1 MSFSDIVIPR
11 QEVLRK
17 DGIEGVIDIE
27 NRRDQKRKAI
37 ESRPDD
43 FFDLTFPT
51 SDIRQVIEHLNRRF
65 NTSEK
70 TPGLFLLEGYKG
82 TGKSHL
88 ELLVYHLFANYTSAS
103 KWLSKHGLK
112 CNIPTDAKVLIHKFT
127 DFPVDSIWALVFT
140 ELGLGKSVSY
150 DGVPNLDE
158 LRNALGNRK
167 LVLILDELELG
178 ITMIGNEHIRSQN
191 IAFLQML
198 SEESV
203 RTENASVTMFASVY
217 DSRKEPGATLKRV
230 PRIDIKFS
238 DPQDRQRV
246 VLHRLFTNYLQID
259 RSRVESV
266 IQSFVNTWKRHK
278 ISVDEKYID
287 RFVNTYPFTPE
298 LMDMVLFR
306 VPSRGGFQ
314 GSRGALGLLGT
325 VIRNTY
331 RKTDFVSTAHLNLE
345 DVGIVNRLSDLDPS
359 RQILDCAANDLR
371 DLRDLPFAGEIV
383 ASTLIATLAPAGHL
397 TGISDQELARQ
408 VIKPGD
414 DINEYNGTLQAF
426 EKLGT
431 YFQKAEGNY
440 FFDAQE
446 KPNAKVEYRSLRVDP
461 TRALDFALEQWKTKL
476 FNGDKAVVFR
486 GDTSQTKAALSGFE
500 ANSLRFVLAPQRLS
514 PDERAEIYRGVENR
528 NQVILLEP
536 KSDTFNALDNPDII
550 KWAQRALAADEL
562 QKTASDSE
570 RRRQYEKIALADVGY
585 ILDYFRKAGLLF
597 VWIQPN
603 GGSKGEFSAELE
615 PLGNAVTRDD
625 VLRQLREN
633 IFPRQRFEE
642 HLASRRSE
650 IVNKTVREV
659 DAEYRKT
666 LGFPVRTADN
676 TLLDSIKTLCQ
687 SRQIGLRHERDS
699 ACGRLPDLSSTEL
712 FDARIVEPFEDAK
725 VGGSFFPSARPI
737 EVSKKQP
744 EVAQISTSMKAPSDT
759 GAIGLPATLESVQT
773 PFVTTLGALRQE
785 VAMKLSELQDAKI
798 RRIQFFVFGEQANT
812 DLSTLPASLRGSLT
826 GPADVTID
834 LSINKQGEY
843 SKAHVEQMT
852 EMLPSF
858 PGAQYRAELK
868 VEVTK
873 KEVASEQS

>member
-1 MSFSDIVIPR
+1 MSFSDIVTPR
-11 QEVLRK
+11 PEVLRK

-27 NRRDQKRKAI
+27 NRRDQKRKAL

-43 FFDLTFPT
+43 FFDLTYPT

-65 NTSEK
+65 NSSER

-82 TGKSHL
+82 SGKSHL
-88 ELLVYHLFANYTSAS
+88 ELLVYHLFTNFDVAS

-112 CNIPTDAKVLIHKFT
+112 CKIPTDTKVLIHKFT

-140 ELGLGKSVSY
+140 ELGLGKTVSY
-150 DGVPNLDE
+150 ERVPNLDE
-158 LRNALGNRK
+158 LRNALADKK

-178 ITMIGNEHIRSQN
+178 ITMIGNEHIRAQN

-198 SEESV
+198 SEESL

-217 DSRKEPGATLKRV
+217 DSGKEPGATLKRV

-246 VLHRLFTNYLQID
+246 VLHRLFANYLQID

-287 RFVNTYPFTPE
+287 KFLNLYPFTPE

-306 VPSRGGFQ
+306 VSSRGGFQ

-325 VIRNTY
+325 VIRNTH
-331 RKTDFVSTAHLNLE
+331 RKTDVVSTAHLNLE
-345 DVGIVNRLSDLDPS
+345 DVGIVNRLSDLDPN
-359 RQILDCAANDLR
+359 RQILDCAMNDLR
-371 DLRDLPFAGEIV
+371 DLRDLPFAGEIA
-383 ASTLIATLAPAGHL
+383 ASALMATLAPSSHL
-397 TGISDQELARQ
+397 PGIAEQELARQ
-408 VIKPGD
+408 VLKPGD
-414 DINEYNGTLQAF
+414 DINEYHGTLQALL
-426 EKLGT
+426 KLGT
-431 YFQKAEGNY
+431 YFQYQEGNY
-440 FFDAQE
+440 FFDEQE

-461 TRALDFALEQWKTKL
+461 TRALDYALDQWKTKL
-476 FNGDKAVVFR
+476 FSSDKTVVFR
-486 GDTSQTKAALSGFE
+486 DAVQTKAALSALE
-500 ANSLRFVLAPQRLS
+500 ANSLRFVLAPRRLS
-514 PDERAEIYRGVENR
+514 TEERAEIYHGIENR

-550 KWAQRALAADEL
+550 KWAQRVLAAEEL

-570 RRRQYEKIALADVGY
+570 RRKQYEKIARDDVNY
-585 ILDYFRKAGLLF
+585 ILDYFRKAGLVF

-603 GGSKGEFSAELE
+603 GGAKGEFTAELE
-615 PLGNAVTRDD
+615 PLGNAATRDD
-625 VLRQLREN
+625 VLRQLQEN

-642 HLASRRSE
+642 HLASRITA

-666 LGFPVRTADN
+666 LGFPVRTADAI
-676 TLLDSIKTLCQ
+676 LLDAVKALCR

-699 ACGRLPDLSSTEL
+699 ACGRPPELSSTEL

-725 VGGSFFPSARPI
+725 TVGPLFPSTTPTEPAQSMEDSERSVDTETPSETLMMDTTAR
-737 EVSKKQP
+737 
-744 EVAQISTSMKAPSDT
+744 
-759 GAIGLPATLESVQT
+759 LESIQT

-785 VAMKLSELQDAKI
+785 VATKLSDFQDAKI
-798 RRIQFFVFGEQANT
+798 RRIQFFIFGEKANT

-834 LSINKQGEY
+834 LNINKQGEF
-843 SKAHVEQMT
+843 SKAQVEQMT

-858 PGAQYRAELK
+858 PGAQYRAELR

-873 KEVASEQS
+873 KEVPSEQS